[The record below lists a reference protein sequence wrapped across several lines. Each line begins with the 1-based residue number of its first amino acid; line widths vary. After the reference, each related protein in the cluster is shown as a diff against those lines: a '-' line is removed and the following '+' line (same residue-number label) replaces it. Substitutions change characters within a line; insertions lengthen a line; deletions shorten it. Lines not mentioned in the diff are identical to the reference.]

1 LNNFFYLKNDNYLD
15 IDIYMDNKKRYGQ
28 YFTTNYKYIL
38 QNFVIPDNIKI
49 IIEPFAGNCDL
60 IDFIDDKDKY
70 EIYYYDIEP
79 KKDFIIKQDTILEP
93 PLNIDKSFILTNPPY
108 LARNK
113 SIDKILYDKYK
124 TNDLYKCFIQI
135 LINKECLGGILILP
149 LNFICSIRKN
159 DIELR
164 KRFLTKYEIIS
175 MNIFEEQVFKDTSY
189 TICSFQFKLRETD
202 NDIIKFNIYPSNIEL
217 ELKINN
223 DNNYTIGGEIYN
235 LKQSKDYKIER
246 ATRLITNKEFITN
259 ILVKCIDD
267 NNQIGLSLTDN
278 IDKYIDKTINL
289 SSRSYAI
296 LIIEPKLTIEK
307 QKELIEKFNNYIQ
320 EKRKIYNS
328 LFLTNYRESKNN
340 NARKRI
346 SFNLIYEICNYLL
359 QIE

>member
-1 LNNFFYLKNDNYLD
+1 
-15 IDIYMDNKKRYGQ
+15 MDNKKKYGQ
-28 YFTTNYKYIL
+28 YFTTNYNYIL
-38 QNFVIPDNIKI
+38 QNFIIPDNIKI

-60 IDFIDDKDKY
+60 LNFIDNKDRY
-70 EIYYYDIEP
+70 EINCYDIEP

-93 PLNIDKSFILTNPPY
+93 PLNINKSFILTNPPY

-113 SIDKILYDKYK
+113 SNDKFLYDKYK

-135 LINKECLGGILILP
+135 LINNSCLGGILILP
-149 LNFICSIRKN
+149 LNFICSIRKS

-164 KRFLTKYEIIS
+164 KNFLDKYEIII

-189 TICSFQFKLRETD
+189 TICSFQFKLKEND
-202 NDIIKFNIYPSNIEL
+202 NENDNIIRCNIYPSNVNL
-217 ELKINN
+217 EIKLNKS
-223 DNNYTIGGEIYN
+223 NNYTIGGEIYN
-235 LKQSKDYKIER
+235 LNQNKDYKIER
-246 ATRLITNKEFITN
+246 ATKLSTNKEFITN

-267 NNQIGLSLTDN
+267 NNLIGLSLTDN
-278 IDKYIDKTINL
+278 IDKYIDNTANL
-289 SSRSYAI
+289 SGRSYAI
-296 LIIEPKLTIEK
+296 LIIEPLLTIEK
-307 QKELIEKFNNYIQ
+307 QKELIDKFNSFIQ

-359 QIE
+359 HS

>member
-1 LNNFFYLKNDNYLD
+1 
-15 IDIYMDNKKRYGQ
+15 MDNKKKYGQ
-28 YFTTNYKYIL
+28 FYTTNYNYIL
-38 QNFVIPDNIKI
+38 KDFIIPDDINI

-60 IDFIDDKDKY
+60 LNFIENKDKY
-70 EIYYYDIEP
+70 KIYCYDIEP
-79 KKDFIIKQDTILEP
+79 KKEFIIKQDTILEP
-93 PLNIDKSFILTNPPY
+93 PLNINKSFILTNPPY

-113 SIDKILYDKYK
+113 SNDKYLYDKYK

-135 LINKECLGGILILP
+135 LINNSCLGGILIVP

-164 KRFLTKYEIIS
+164 KRFLYKFEIILI
-175 MNIFEEQVFKDTSY
+175 NIFEEQVFNDTSY
-189 TICSFQFKLRETD
+189 TICSFQFKLKD
-202 NDIIKFNIYPSNIEL
+202 NDINNDIRCNIYPSNVNLI
-217 ELKINN
+217 INLN
-223 DNNYTIGGEIYN
+223 EKNNYTIGGEIYN
-235 LKQSKDYKIER
+235 LKQNKDYKIER
-246 ATRLITNKEFITN
+246 ATRLSTNKEFITN

-267 NNQIGLSLTDN
+267 NTPIGLYYTDN
-278 IDKYIDKTINL
+278 IDKYIDNTSNL

-296 LIIEPKLTIEK
+296 LIIQPLLSIEK
-307 QKELIEKFNNYIQ
+307 QKELIEKFNIYIK
-320 EKRKIYNS
+320 EKREIYKS